1 MLKELLIENT
11 PKYTQIL
18 PFSQTRVTYR
28 PFVVREE
35 KSLMISKETA
45 GFEDLMMTI
54 RNVINNCTTNL
65 PNDDC
70 KNLPFCDLEY
80 LFIKIREKSV
90 GESVVC
96 NITCPITKEVVQT
109 TMDLQKV
116 KITSKK
122 PESKLKI
129 DTNISVVLQQ
139 PTMQTYLT
147 LNKYEVKQEED
158 GVLELLALCISE
170 IHANEEVYYTKDLP
184 HTEVLQ
190 FVESLTAKQFSILLN
205 FIKNIPTI
213 EVSIDY
219 VTSDKVKRSIILRG
233 FTDFLEL
240 FLVMHL

>member
-80 LFIKIREKSV
+80 LFIKIREKS
-90 GESVVC
+90 E
-96 NITCPITKEVVQT
+96 T
-109 TMDLQKV
+109 
-116 KITSKK
+116 
-122 PESKLKI
+122 
-129 DTNISVVLQQ
+129 
-139 PTMQTYLT
+139 
-147 LNKYEVKQEED
+147 
-158 GVLELLALCISE
+158 
-170 IHANEEVYYTKDLP
+170 
-184 HTEVLQ
+184 
-190 FVESLTAKQFSILLN
+190 
-205 FIKNIPTI
+205 IKNF
-213 EVSIDY
+213 
-219 VTSDKVKRSIILRG
+219 KVWHLKKVFVICDDN
-233 FTDFLEL
+233 FFLKL
-240 FLVMHL
+240 LI

>member
-80 LFIKIREKSV
+80 LFIKINEF
-90 GESVVC
+90 
-96 NITCPITKEVVQT
+96 
-109 TMDLQKV
+109 
-116 KITSKK
+116 
-122 PESKLKI
+122 SKLEI
-129 DTNISVVLQQ
+129 RFFTFQVLAC
-139 PTMQTYLT
+139 T
-147 LNKYEVKQEED
+147 LHLFY
-158 GVLELLALCISE
+158 S
-170 IHANEEVYYTKDLP
+170 LP
-184 HTEVLQ
+184 L
-190 FVESLTAKQFSILLN
+190 
-205 FIKNIPTI
+205 
-213 EVSIDY
+213 
-219 VTSDKVKRSIILRG
+219 
-233 FTDFLEL
+233 
-240 FLVMHL
+240 